1 MKFENKVVLVT
12 GGNFGIGR
20 GIVHKFASEGAS
32 VAIVARN
39 EERARQVLGEL
50 DELGFEG
57 AFFKADVSDEKAVVA
72 MIYAV
77 IERFGRLDILGT
89 DPIAKTD
96 ARVVE
101 VYIKLDN
108 AEAVSGYTNMQ
119 VEVEIHI

>member
-1 MKFENKVVLVT
+1 MY
-12 GGNFGIGR
+12 
-20 GIVHKFASEGAS
+20 
-32 VAIVARN
+32 
-39 EERARQVLGEL
+39 
-50 DELGFEG
+50 
-57 AFFKADVSDEKAVVA
+57 VVA
-72 MIYAV
+72 EIYETDISLIEKGQAATVKVGAV
-77 IERFGRLDILGT
+77 EDALTGTVDRISLKVGRLDILGT